1 MEKED
6 ENVRDMD
13 GHVCVRADSIDD
25 CEIWRRY
32 SGWGEM
38 VVGWAAFVHTLSA
51 EMMMS
56 RLDLALHAWQ
66 LVGDPFFSYP
76 SGSIWVLC
84 CSDAA
89 ASMGHVVS

>member
-1 MEKED
+1 MFVPTRPIARYGED
-6 ENVRDMD
+6 IL
-13 GHVCVRADSIDD
+13 A
-25 CEIWRRY
+25 
-32 SGWGEM
+32 GEM

-51 EMMMS
+51 EMMS

-66 LVGDPFFSYP
+66 LVGGPLFSYP

-89 ASMGHVVS
+89 APMEHVVS